1 MPHRSFYAT
10 RPIPAEGGETA
21 TSNTPAAKRRRLE
34 MPAEGWLRLGFSF
47 VFTIAALGTSPN
59 PFGNIQEIGAY
70 SQVLAI
76 LGILQFFEFMI
87 VLVRANPTAFSRRS
101 PKQTQR

>member
-1 MPHRSFYAT
+1 MPQGTFYAT
-10 RPIPAEGGETA
+10 RPIPAVEGKTS

-34 MPAEGWLRLGFSF
+34 LPPEGWLRLGFSF

-59 PFGNIQEIGAY
+59 PFGNIQELGTY

-76 LGILQFFEFMI
+76 IGLLQFVEFMV
-87 VLVRANPTAFSRRS
+87 VLVKANPTEFSRRRS
-101 PKQTQR
+101 KQTEP

>member
-1 MPHRSFYAT
+1 M
-10 RPIPAEGGETA
+10 RPARFRLQERKTA
-21 TSNTPAAKRRRLE
+21 TSNTAAAKRERLE
-34 MPAEGWLRLGFSF
+34 LPAEGWLRLGFF
-47 VFTIAALGTSPN
+47 LILTIAAIGTSPN

>member
-59 PFGNIQEIGAY
+59 PFGNIQELGTY

-76 LGILQFFEFMI
+76 IGLLQFVEFMV
-87 VLVRANPTAFSRRS
+87 VLVKANPTEFSRRRS
-101 PKQTQR
+101 PRTEP